1 MVNISYM
8 GTKIKHE
15 TLALMYMEEHGSTTV
30 RDLYPY
36 MNSPTKVL
44 SNLWKKG
51 LIEKKP
57 CSKTD
62 SDGNTVYFKRYYLRR
77 EA

>member
-1 MVNISYM
+1 M

-15 TLALMYMEEHGSTTV
+15 DLAIMYMEEHGSTTV
-30 RDLYPY
+30 RELYPY

-51 LIEKKP
+51 MITKEPCTHVDRDGYTTHFKK
-57 CSKTD
+57 
-62 SDGNTVYFKRYYLRR
+62 YYLRR
-77 EA
+77 EP